1 MVQNQ
6 TQKYADFHINLTMNI
21 LIFLIENQ
29 DPFTL
34 VIHDPSRKYKDQF
47 PEESYV
53 NNTIHL
59 HLIEWSLEEASVDK
73 EYPIMYTTLAF
84 GNDNPYE
91 VPVAIDAI
99 DISLIYLDRAP
110 SLPLLSRPFSY
121 EPAKSSSQQ
130 SEPLPSK
137 PLDLHHIHQ
146 RAEDY
151 ALLHND
157 EILHSMSKL
166 TLLKKDKS

>member
-6 TQKYADFHINLTMNI
+6 TQKYVDFHINLTMNV
-21 LIFLIENQ
+21 LMFLIENQ

-34 VIHDPSRKYKDQF
+34 VIHDPYRKYGNMF
-47 PEESYV
+47 PEESYINDV
-53 NNTIHL
+53 VHL

-73 EYPIMYTTLAF
+73 SSPIMYTTLAF
-84 GNDNPYE
+84 GEDNPYE

-121 EPAKSSSQQ
+121 EPTRPAQQ
-130 SEPLPSK
+130 SEPQQLEAI
-137 PLDLHHIHQ
+137 HIK
-146 RAEDY
+146 AEAY
-151 ALLHND
+151 AKANP
-157 EILHSMSKL
+157 EAISHSMSKL
-166 TLLKKDKS
+166 TLLKKDQS